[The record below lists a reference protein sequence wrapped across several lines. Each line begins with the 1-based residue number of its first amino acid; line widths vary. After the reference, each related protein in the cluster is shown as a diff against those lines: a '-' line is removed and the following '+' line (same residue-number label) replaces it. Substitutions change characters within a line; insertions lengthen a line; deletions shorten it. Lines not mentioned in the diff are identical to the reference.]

1 MVEAVAPAVKVTDG
15 NGETSTPETVS
26 VASLDIEQVKG
37 AVVKAGQDG
46 MNNVVT
52 FIDELP
58 KKGVASVFDDF
69 KSFAMFYVLVCISA
83 YIVFVGSVLV
93 GAVLSF
99 AGFVLL
105 TLIVTLSLGLCAV
118 LGAAGVGLIC
128 LGSFIVMSSVPAL
141 CLFVCVNVGR
151 SAYDR
156 AATVMEKI

>member
-1 MVEAVAPAVKVTDG
+1 MVQEAAPAVKVADA

-26 VASLDIEQVKG
+26 IASLDIEQMRG
-37 AVVKAGQDG
+37 AVVKAGRDG

-58 KKGVASVFDDF
+58 KKGVASVFDNF
-69 KSFAMFYVLVCISA
+69 QSFVMFYFLVCISA
-83 YIVFVGSVLV
+83 YIVFVGSVLI

-99 AGFVLL
+99 AGAVLL

-118 LGAAGVGLIC
+118 LGAAAVGLIF

-141 CLFVCVNVGR
+141 CLFVCVNIGR

-156 AATVMEKI
+156 AKTVMEKI